1 MFCSQVHQSGSGWSP
16 VVCGFHS
23 SLIFFIELKYIKFM
37 ICLVDAMELSFIFFF
52 FFSQPLTHF
61 TTERKERESII
72 FHNKNILA
80 LLLLDVRDL

>member
-1 MFCSQVHQSGSGWSP
+1 MQWSD
-16 VVCGFHS
+16 H
-23 SLIFFIELKYIKFM
+23 LFI
-37 ICLVDAMELSFIFFF
+37 F